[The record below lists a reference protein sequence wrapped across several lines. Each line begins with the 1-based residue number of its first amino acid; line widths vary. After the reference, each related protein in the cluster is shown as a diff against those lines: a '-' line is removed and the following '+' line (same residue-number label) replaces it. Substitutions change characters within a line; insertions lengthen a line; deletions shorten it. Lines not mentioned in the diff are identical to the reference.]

1 MGSVLVVEVFVCVL
15 ELLGYG
21 ECAGCRGIC
30 ECVGVIGLWGVCWL
44 QRHLRVCWSYWVM
57 GSVLV
62 AEAFVSVLELLGYG
76 ECAGCR
82 GICECVGVIGLWGV
96 CWLQRYL

>member
-1 MGSVLVVEVFVCVL
+1 MGSVLVAEVFVSVL
-15 ELLGYG
+15 EFWVMGS
-21 ECAGCRGIC
+21 
-30 ECVGVIGLWGVCWL
+30 
-44 QRHLRVCWSYWVM
+44 VCWSYWVM

-62 AEAFVSVLELLGYG
+62 AEVFVSVLELLGYG

-96 CWLQRYL
+96 CWLQRHL